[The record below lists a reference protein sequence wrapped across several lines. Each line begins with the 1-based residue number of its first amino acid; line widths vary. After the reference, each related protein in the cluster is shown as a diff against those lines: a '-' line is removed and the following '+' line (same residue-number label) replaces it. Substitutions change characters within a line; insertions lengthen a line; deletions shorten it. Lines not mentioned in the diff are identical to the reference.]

1 MIGLTVTPAVV
12 GFLAGRTSYE
22 AHKSSQRHHL

>member
-1 MIGLTVTPAVV
+1 MIGLTVARAVV
-12 GFLAGRTSYE
+12 CFLAGRTRYE